1 MRLDSSLARM
11 ENTLIQLTTKQE
23 QSANKQEQLATK
35 QDQLAIKQD
44 ELATKQDQL
53 ATKQDQLSLEQE
65 TMARGQEQIPSKEQV
80 VEIQNKVS
88 FIANVQ
94 VDLQSRLSEI
104 TRLQSHLQVKQD
116 QLASKQDLLH
126 STIANEQTSA
136 SVISSPILS
145 PPTVTYNTWNPH
157 LPRFTPALPNAP
169 YTSRWRSQSCMPTLF
184 TPTVVPK
191 QTTKEES
198 IDDEV
203 FSFLSDFCGS
213 PPSTNANAE
222 FQGPAAPRTSPL
234 LPVIDLAENTVGVDS
249 GLSVDNPSQPASRS
263 STLQSCGGNAP
274 RPVFQL
280 ADLESCGGGTPS
292 ILLPPTNPVQYT
304 LANPDHGE
312 SAPGLVDY
320 ALGQQYS
327 GTGESLPSTSA
338 PLPSST
344 KLKSPDEIMQSN
356 PELCTAANILKL
368 TVRLAQDSLF
378 GDDVLVRSSVT
389 GKVGFPL
396 DEQKLELLQT
406 VLRTKVYRDM
416 TVESFKELVWPKC
429 KEAIAAYCKR
439 LRKKAKKKI

>member
-1 MRLDSSLARM
+1 MLKNILNEVKLLEQKQQVSDIPMENLFIRLDSSLARM
-11 ENTLIQLTTKQE
+11 ENTLIQLAT
-23 QSANKQEQLATK
+23 KQEQLATK
-35 QDQLAIKQD
+35 QDQLSLKQ
-44 ELATKQDQL
+44 E
-53 ATKQDQLSLEQE
+53 EI
-65 TMARGQEQIPSKEQV
+65 ARRQEQIPSKEQV
-80 VEIQNKVS
+80 MEIQTKVS
-88 FIANVQ
+88 FIANAQ
-94 VDLQSRLSEI
+94 VDLQSRVSDI

-126 STIANEQTSA
+126 STIANEQASA

-145 PPTVTYNTWNPH
+145 PPLVTPSAWNPRP
-157 LPRFTPALPNAP
+157 PRFTPALPSIPHA
-169 YTSRWRSQSCMPTLF
+169 SKWRSQSCMPALF

-203 FSFLSDFCGS
+203 FSFLSEFCGS
-213 PPSTNANAE
+213 SPSTTANAE
-222 FQGPAAPRTSPL
+222 FQGPAAPGTSPL

-249 GLSVDNPSQPASRS
+249 GLSVDSASQPFNSASRS
-263 STLQSCGGNAP
+263 SNLQSCGGNAP
-274 RPVFQL
+274 RL
-280 ADLESCGGGTPS
+280 
-292 ILLPPTNPVQYT
+292 LLPPTNPEQYT
-304 LANPDHGE
+304 FGNPDHGG

-338 PLPSST
+338 PLTSST

-356 PELCTAANILKL
+356 PELCIPANILKL

-406 VLRTKVYRDM
+406 LLRTKVYQDM
-416 TVESFKELVWPKC
+416 TVESFKDLVWPKC
-429 KEAIAAYCKR
+429 KDAIAAYCKR
-439 LRKKAKKKI
+439 LRKKAKKKN